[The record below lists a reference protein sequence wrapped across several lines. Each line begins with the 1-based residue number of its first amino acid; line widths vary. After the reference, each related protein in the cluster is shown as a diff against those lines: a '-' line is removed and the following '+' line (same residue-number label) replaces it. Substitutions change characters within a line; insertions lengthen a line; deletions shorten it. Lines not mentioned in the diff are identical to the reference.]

1 MSSPQA
7 IDSRKLLAQI
17 DHLLLE
23 ADREKHH
30 KAASEALAKQHEA
43 IAGTDGGFLTTDAS
57 AQLGSPLTRSVLIKR
72 LSKMNPNLIFEQ
84 SKNYPNI
91 GAIYVADPTANL
103 DDPDERCRGR
113 RHIVGMEWT
122 GLSPEFTTRKVELD
136 EWGNPQMKGQIRGWR
151 TILVRLIH
159 ERLITIPDAERVFS
173 ISRGRASQRWY
184 EEIN

>member
-7 IDSRKLLAQI
+7 IDGSKLVAQI

-23 ADREKHH
+23 ADREKHR
-30 KAASEALAKQHEA
+30 KAAAEAQSKQHEA
-43 IAGTDGGFLTTDAS
+43 VAGTDAGFLTTDAA
-57 AQLGSPLTRSVLIKR
+57 AQLGRPLTRSVLIER
-72 LSKMNPNLIFEQ
+72 LSKMNPNLVFEQ
-84 SKNYPNI
+84 SKNYPHI
-91 GAIYVADPTANL
+91 GAIYVLDPTANL

-122 GLSPEFTTRKVELD
+122 GISPEFTTRKVELD

-151 TILVRLIH
+151 TVLVRLIH
-159 ERLITIPDAERVFS
+159 EKLIGAAAAERVFS